1 MSSNIEE
8 YILEITAEQRRF
20 KIYLHL
26 LELQIFL
33 FLNAGK
39 SEEVYWK
46 NAKKLF
52 ISAYGTLT
60 PKYKKLLQN
69 TGYEK
74 VLTAHV

>member
-1 MSSNIEE
+1 MPANIEE
-8 YILEITAEQRRF
+8 YVLEITAEQRRF

-33 FLNAGK
+33 FLNAGNC
-39 SEEVYWK
+39 SEVYWQ

-52 ISAYGTLT
+52 IVAYSTLT

-74 VLTAHV
+74 VLTAHY